1 VRIVQLVETLEV
13 GGLERVAVDLALA
26 QHGAGHQ
33 VSVYCLFAGGPLRK
47 ELDGHGI
54 PVREFRKTEHSN
66 ATVVWSIARQLRGD
80 RVEVVH
86 GHNPGVHHAA
96 AVAKVLAGAPVCVNT
111 RHSAANS
118 QGVAYQERYFRL
130 VEPLTDH
137 VVFVCEEVR
146 NRLLP
151 RLRYRPEKCSVI
163 WNGVATERFLKR
175 PASPGAL
182 RPRIRFGTV
191 GRLVPAKGHAVL
203 IEAFAKVA
211 GQLPGAELHIYGYGP
226 LERELRDLAA
236 RLGMEGRIALEG
248 PAGNSAAAFESLD
261 LFVLSSLN
269 EGLPL
274 VIMEAMAAGLP
285 VVSTRV
291 GGVPEVAPEHL
302 AAWFCEPGDADGL
315 ARAMAAAAGSGELE
329 ARGAE
334 ARRLASQYDIAR
346 MSARYEALYDRLLG
360 CR

>member
-1 VRIVQLVETLEV
+1 METLET
-13 GGLERVAVDLALA
+13 GGLERMAVDLALA
-26 QHGAGHQ
+26 QRAAGHQ
-33 VSVYCLFAGGPLRK
+33 VSVYCLFSAGPLRK
-47 ELDGHGI
+47 ELDGRGI
-54 PVREFRKTEHSN
+54 PVREFHKPQHSN
-66 ATVVWSIARQLRGD
+66 AALAWSMARQLRSDGA
-80 RVEVVH
+80 EVLH

-96 AVAKVLAGAPVCVNT
+96 AVAKVLAGAAVCVNT

-118 QGVAYQERYFRL
+118 QGVPYQERYFRL

-163 WNGVATERFLKR
+163 WNGVATERFSKH

-211 GQLPGAELHIYGYGP
+211 QQLPGAELHIYGYGP
-226 LERELRDLAA
+226 LEQELRDLAA
-236 RLGMEGRIALEG
+236 RLGMEGRITLEG
-248 PAGNSAAAFESLD
+248 RAEDPAAALESLD

-291 GGVPEVAPEHL
+291 GGVPEVAPEHV
-302 AAWFCEPGDADGL
+302 AAWYCEPGDVDGL
-315 ARAMAAAAGSGELE
+315 ARALAAAARGGELE